1 MLFSS
6 KEAVLEFLLV
16 RTLCETAC
24 HIRNLKDVKELKLTP
39 NPGFKKS
46 SQLADQYTDNQ
57 MSKYVCPIVG
67 EYV

>member
-1 MLFSS
+1 MLFFS
-6 KEAVLEFLLV
+6 KESVLEFLLDG
-16 RTLCETAC
+16 TICETAS
-24 HIRNLKDVKELKLTP
+24 HIRNLKDVKELKLTS